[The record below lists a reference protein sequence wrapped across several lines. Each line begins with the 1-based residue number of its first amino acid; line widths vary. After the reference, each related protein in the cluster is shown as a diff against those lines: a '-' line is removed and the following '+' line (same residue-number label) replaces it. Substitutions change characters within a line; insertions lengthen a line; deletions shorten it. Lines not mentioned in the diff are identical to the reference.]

1 MRGRRK
7 RNILVINGAISLD
20 FALELTT
27 CIYHLKDVMFRGL
40 FGWCFSP
47 PPCPTLPPSLSDWS
61 SCGPLCCGKISRPY
75 ISLSP
80 LYHLCLGRGCSG
92 AERRSC
98 SPKRGAAEKL
108 LHNLEERDSA
118 QLLCFNRAW
127 WARSARRGRCTAT
140 TTLRLGDCGMRGL
153 DARDW
158 RNPT

>member
-27 CIYHLKDVMFRGL
+27 CIYHLKDVMFREL
-40 FGWCFSP
+40 FGWCFYP
-47 PPCPTLPPSLSDWS
+47 PPYPHFLPLSQTGADVDHS
-61 SCGPLCCGKISRPY
+61 AVGKYQGHTFPCRRFITSAAVAVA
-75 ISLSP
+75 L
-80 LYHLCLGRGCSG
+80 
-92 AERRSC
+92 RRSC